1 MREPTDPLEL
11 ADLHFEALW
20 GGPHART
27 EGEPRFRLFRTIEG
41 KRCRVGDGVDVAQAS
56 DLAALAR
63 AEGAVE
69 DFEVQ
74 PPDLDGYREVLGRS
88 SPITSEYRGPAF
100 TFPAEL
106 PDCPRAVVVTS
117 EDQSVLGEHFGWAI
131 DEWDEIQPVVVAVE
145 DGVAVSICHSPASS
159 NRVAEAGVETL
170 EAARGRGYA
179 VDVVAG
185 WAKAMRAAERLP
197 LYSTTWDNA
206 ASRRVAAKLGLVMYG
221 EDFHLS

>member
-1 MREPTDPLEL
+1 VREPTDPLEL
-11 ADLHFEALW
+11 ADLHFEALR
-20 GGPHART
+20 GGPHARS
-27 EGEPRFRLFRTIEG
+27 EGEPRFRLFRTSQG
-41 KRCRVGDGVDVAQAS
+41 RRCRVGDGVDVAQAS

-63 AEGAVE
+63 AEEAVD
-69 DFEVQ
+69 DFEEH
-74 PPDLDGYREVLGRS
+74 PSSLDGYREVLGRS
-88 SPITSEYRGPAF
+88 APITSEYRGPAF

-117 EDQSVLGEHFGWAI
+117 DDRSVLGAHFAWAI
-131 DEWDEIQPVVVAVE
+131 EEWDEIQPVVVVVE

-159 NRVAEAGVETL
+159 NRVAEAGVETV

-185 WAKAMRAAERLP
+185 WATAMRAGGRLP
-197 LYSTTWDNA
+197 LYGTTWDNA

-221 EDFHLS
+221 EDYHLS